1 MNIFLVEM
9 FILGWAYTY
18 ICSRGDIQMKRTEK
32 PYVLAMVLLLLSNIL
47 FPSIASASMV
57 GGGSYNRTIY
67 GLNYDQKMGLYTAAN
82 SSTYTFDVYTTGK
95 EYYKLVNTYPG
106 TSKKTVKDSIYTV
119 IVPDSVDFS
128 SLSDFSLIGE
138 TNRVFTGQS
147 SEWLN
152 GDYSGYLMDPSL
164 YSLSSDEEARTITVT
179 IPNTSEWTSIN
190 STCLQFSYTAP
201 SSEEGNLTWKAVVYS
216 SGQTLEASD
225 TMQLYNDVVV
235 HYVDNEGNPIDEDTI
250 ITDKFGTTYYVGE
263 EDSIPTGKLGAAYDA
278 TSYIKDIEGY
288 TYDHVQGASSVI
300 ITSDIQELTFVYNKE
315 VVAGGDVTVKYIDE
329 EGNPISDVPN
339 QVITGNIGDNY
350 DATTPDYQISIPGYH
365 LDQTNLPENITG
377 QFTDSPQE
385 VVYIYIKDKTVVNV
399 HDSTLYVGEDWTAED
414 NFDSALDKD
423 GNSVEFKDITVKG
436 DVDTSKADQ
445 YTVTYSYDGV
455 ESPAVI
461 TIKDKQ
467 TAVNVHDSTLYVGE
481 DWTAEDNFDSAL
493 DKDGNSVEFKDI
505 TVKGDVDNSKADQYT
520 VTYSYDGVESPA
532 VITVKDKQT
541 AVNVHDSTLYVGEDW
556 TAEDNFDSALD
567 KDGNSVEFKD
577 ITVKG
582 DVDTSKADQYT
593 VTYSYDG
600 VESQVVITVKDK
612 ENDLAH
618 IVVHDSTLKVG
629 DEWNPEDNFDEAT
642 DFQGNIEDFSKII
655 IEGSVDTTKAGIYEV
670 TYKIPEEHWDRA
682 LVEGYHSATAKIK
695 VTEESMNN
703 SEGDDNDDELDSSSD
718 SNTNNTV
725 SNVVNSGKNKTEN
738 NLTLADDKNDGVLEQ
753 NLPQTGENAMSSFF
767 ILVMGIA
774 SIIGGLIMFLL
785 LLKSRKRKIE

>member
-1 MNIFLVEM
+1 
-9 FILGWAYTY
+9 
-18 ICSRGDIQMKRTEK
+18 MKRTEK

-461 TIKDKQ
+461 T
-467 TAVNVHDSTLYVGE
+467 
-481 DWTAEDNFDSAL
+481 
-493 DKDGNSVEFKDI
+493 
-505 TVKGDVDNSKADQYT
+505 
-520 VTYSYDGVESPA
+520 
-532 VITVKDKQT
+532 VKDKQT

>member
-1 MNIFLVEM
+1 MS
-9 FILGWAYTY
+9 ILGWAYL
-18 ICSRGDIQMKRTEK
+18 CSRGDIQMKRAKK
-32 PYVLAMVLLLLSNIL
+32 PYVLAMILLLLSNTI
-47 FPSIASASMV
+47 FSTIASASMV

-82 SSTYTFDVYTTGK
+82 ASTYTFDVYATGK

-138 TNRVFTGQS
+138 TNRVFTGQA

-152 GDYSGYLMDPSL
+152 GDYSGYLMNPSL

-263 EDSIPTGKLGAAYDA
+263 EDSIPTGKLGTAYDA

-520 VTYSYDGVESPA
+520 VTYSYDGVES
-532 VITVKDKQT
+532 
-541 AVNVHDSTLYVGEDW
+541 
-556 TAEDNFDSALD
+556 
-567 KDGNSVEFKD
+567 
-577 ITVKG
+577 
-582 DVDTSKADQYT
+582 
-593 VTYSYDG
+593 
-600 VESQVVITVKDK
+600 QVVITVKDK